1 MRRSESEH
9 QIQTSGRMLVVTNN
23 RLYAMIVLSLT
34 GGLLVYYTLW
44 VIGLPFVDPVY
55 LHYVSWLFPPIHLA
69 FVIPAGLAS
78 LVSGSLFLQVLYL
91 VNKER
96 RKGEAR
102 LKQS

>member
-23 RLYAMIVLSLT
+23 RHYAMIVLSLT

-55 LHYVSWLFPPIHLA
+55 LHYVSW
-69 FVIPAGLAS
+69 
-78 LVSGSLFLQVLYL
+78 
-91 VNKER
+91 
-96 RKGEAR
+96 
-102 LKQS
+102 

>member
-1 MRRSESEH
+1 MFS
-9 QIQTSGRMLVVTNN
+9 LVKSFAYF
-23 RLYAMIVLSLT
+23 R
-34 GGLLVYYTLW
+34 
-44 VIGLPFVDPVY
+44 
-55 LHYVSWLFPPIHLA
+55 LFPPIHLA

>member
-55 LHYVSWLFPPIHLA
+55 LHYVSW
-69 FVIPAGLAS
+69 
-78 LVSGSLFLQVLYL
+78 
-91 VNKER
+91 
-96 RKGEAR
+96 
-102 LKQS
+102 

>member
-9 QIQTSGRMLVVTNN
+9 QIQTSGRMLVITNN

-55 LHYVSWLFPPIHLA
+55 LHYVSW
-69 FVIPAGLAS
+69 
-78 LVSGSLFLQVLYL
+78 
-91 VNKER
+91 
-96 RKGEAR
+96 
-102 LKQS
+102 

>member
-96 RKGEAR
+96 RKGERR
-102 LKQS
+102 LKRS